1 MTNDQGPS
9 IDPALRRGLT
19 QSRFSRRQMLRYAG
33 VGAGSLG
40 LAAFLAAC
48 GTKGALPT
56 GGPSGQGLP
65 NAGIGTNAWWDK
77 QTLNHKLEFANWP
90 YYIDVQHGK
99 HPSIDEFTKKTGIAV
114 DYLEVIQDNNQFY
127 ARISPSLQ
135 GGQST
140 GYDIIVM
147 TNNSPPLS
155 YLFEAGWLIPL
166 DHRKMTNFNQYAGP
180 LVKDPVW
187 DPGNKYT
194 MAWQSGYTCIAYNTD
209 QIKEDI
215 TSVSALF
222 DPKYKGHVGMMS
234 DPQELGS
241 IGLLADGVD
250 PARSTPTQWKA
261 AADKL
266 QAQKD
271 AGIVRN
277 YYDQSYINA
286 LKNGDT
292 VISQVWSG
300 DIFQANLSGYKNLK
314 VVIPKEGAML
324 WTDNMCIP
332 LYAQNPLDAMT
343 YMDYVYDPAVQAQ
356 IEDYNNYVCPVPA
369 SQNILKKTDPVVGNS
384 PTVFPTAEMVSL
396 TRAYYSYKS
405 PEDLKAWNDLFLPIA
420 Q

>member
-1 MTNDQGPS
+1 MSQDFDPTPV
-9 IDPALRRGLT
+9 DPALWRGLT
-19 QSRFSRRQMLRYAG
+19 QSRFSRRQMLRYTG
-33 VGAGSLG
+33 MGAGSLG

-48 GTKGALPT
+48 GTKGAI
-56 GGPSGQGLP
+56 PSGGNKNQLP
-65 NAGIGTNAWWDK
+65 NAGIGTNSWWDK
-77 QTLNHKLEFANWP
+77 QTLHKKLEFANWP
-90 YYIDVQHGK
+90 YYMDVQKGK
-99 HPSIDEFTKKTGIAV
+99 HPSLIEFTNKTGIQV
-114 DYLEVIQDNNQFY
+114 DYREVIQDNNAFY
-127 ARISPSLQ
+127 ARIQPSLA

-166 DHRKMTNFNQYAGP
+166 DHRKMTNFDQYAGP
-180 LVKDPVW
+180 LVKNPVW

-194 MAWQSGYTCIAYNTD
+194 MAWQSGYTCMAYNTD
-209 QIKEDI
+209 EIKEDI
-215 TSVSALF
+215 TSASALF

-250 PARSTPTQWKA
+250 PAKSTPQQWQA

-292 VISQVWSG
+292 FISQAWSG

-314 VVIPKEGAML
+314 VLIPQEGAML

-332 LYAQNPLDAMT
+332 LYAENPVDAMT
-343 YMDYVYDPAVQAQ
+343 YMDYVYDPAVQAV

-369 SQNILKKTDPVVGNS
+369 SQALLQKSDPVVGNS
-384 PTVFPTAEMVSL
+384 PTVFPTADMVSL
-396 TRAYYSYKS
+396 THAYYSYKS
-405 PEDLKAWNDLFLPIA
+405 PEDLKSWNDLFLPIT

>member
-1 MTNDQGPS
+1 MSKDFDPTPV
-9 IDPALRRGLT
+9 DPALWRGLT
-19 QSRFSRRQMLRYAG
+19 QSRFSRRQMLRYTG

-48 GTKGALPT
+48 GTKGAI
-56 GGPSGQGLP
+56 PSGGNKNKLP
-65 NAGIGTNAWWDK
+65 NAGIGTNSWWDK
-77 QTLNHKLEFANWP
+77 QTLHKKLEFANWP
-90 YYIDVQHGK
+90 YYMDVKKGK
-99 HPSIDEFTKKTGIAV
+99 HPSIEAFIAKTGIQV
-114 DYLEVIQDNNQFY
+114 DYREVIQDNNAFY
-127 ARISPSLQ
+127 ARIQPSLA
-135 GGQST
+135 GGQAT

-180 LVKDPVW
+180 LVKNPVW

-194 MAWQSGYTCIAYNTD
+194 MAWQSGYTCVAYNTD
-209 QIKEDI
+209 EIKEDI

-241 IGLLADGVD
+241 VGLLADGVD
-250 PARSTPTQWKA
+250 PAKSTVTQWKA

-277 YYDQSYINA
+277 YYDQSYIGA

-292 VISQVWSG
+292 FITQAWSG

-314 VVIPKEGAML
+314 VVIPQEGAML

-332 LYAQNPLDAMT
+332 LYAQNPVDAMT
-343 YMDYVYDPAVQAQ
+343 YMDYVYDPAVQAV

-369 SQNILKKTDPVVGNS
+369 AQAILQKSDPVVGNS
-384 PTVFPTAEMVSL
+384 PTVFPTAEMVPL

-405 PEDLKAWNDLFLPIA
+405 PEDLKSWNDLFLPIT